1 MGAGIRASCVLR
13 IILEEAGQ
21 RAVSGAEVR
30 SRAKS
35 GERST
40 ARPRHDILGI
50 RTRKQRSEAGHRL
63 RLAIPFRPPPKSSP
77 RPGVPARPGPSWAVL
92 ALCRFPTLSR
102 FPGIG

>member
-1 MGAGIRASCVLR
+1 MGAGSRASCVLR
-13 IILEEAGQ
+13 IILEEAGP

-63 RLAIPFRPPPKSSP
+63 RLARPFLPPPISSH
-77 RPGVPARPGPSWAVL
+77 RLGVPVRPGPSWAVL
-92 ALCRFPTLSR
+92 APCCPSALTRFVV
-102 FPGIG
+102 IG